1 MSVDLRTTY
10 LGLDLRSPLVA
21 SSSPLTGE
29 VLGARRLS
37 DAGVGAIVL
46 PSLFEEE
53 IIHEQLAIDDALES
67 TADRHAEAGSYLPDP
82 GVVPDVA
89 ERHLRRLAAIKD
101 AVAVPVIASLNA
113 VSAGGWV
120 EYAGRL
126 ADAGADAIELNIY
139 HVVADPAMPSAAI
152 EARDLELVRAVR
164 AAIRVP
170 LAVKVGPWY
179 TSFAHLA
186 SAFVDAGADGL
197 VLFNRF
203 YAPDIDLDT
212 RELVAR
218 VSLSASPELRLP
230 LRWIGILRA
239 GLPAGVCLA
248 ATSGIGTG
256 GDAVKALMAGA
267 DIAMM
272 ASALLRH
279 GPEHVQAVEAGLRG
293 WMEEHEYRSVGE
305 LRGSAAAHN
314 VGDRSAYERANYQAV
329 LHSWSTPVWR
339 PRSTTA

>member
-1 MSVDLRTTY
+1 MTVDLRTRY

-29 VLGARRLS
+29 VHTARRLAE
-37 DAGVGAIVL
+37 AGVGAIVL

-53 IIHEQLAIDDALES
+53 IVHEQLALDNALES
-67 TADRHAEAGSYLPDP
+67 VADQSAEAAGYFPDP

-89 ERHLRRLAAIKD
+89 ERYLRRLAEVKR
-101 AVAVPVIASLNA
+101 AVPVPVIASLNA
-113 VSAGGWV
+113 TSSGGWV
-120 EYAGRL
+120 QYARRL
-126 ADAGADAIELNIY
+126 AEAGADALELNIY
-139 HVVADPAMPSAAI
+139 HVVADPRTSSADI
-152 EARDLELVRAVR
+152 EARDLDLVRAVR
-164 AAIRVP
+164 AAVSIP
-170 LAVKVGPWY
+170 LAIKLGPWY
-179 TSFAHLA
+179 SAFAHLA
-186 SAFVDAGADGL
+186 TELVGAGANGL

-212 RELVAR
+212 RSLVAR
-218 VSLSASPELRLP
+218 AGLSSPAELRLP

-239 GLPAGVCLA
+239 ELGEGVSIA

-256 GDAVKALMAGA
+256 SDAIKAIMTGA

-279 GPEHVQAVEAGLRG
+279 GPEHVIAVEHGLRG
-293 WMEEHEYRSVGE
+293 WMEEHEYASVSE

-329 LHSWSTPVWR
+329 LHSWSSAG
-339 PRSTTA
+339 PRETLTRH

>member
-1 MSVDLRTTY
+1 MSVDLRTKY
-10 LGLDLRSPLVA
+10 LGLELRSPIVA

-29 VLGARRLS
+29 VATARRLAE
-37 DAGVGAIVL
+37 AGVGAIVM

-53 IIHEQLAIDDALES
+53 IVHEQLALNDALES
-67 TADRHAEAGSYLPDP
+67 ISDQHAEAGSYFPDP
-82 GVVPDVA
+82 GAVPDVA
-89 ERHLRRLAAIKD
+89 ERYIRRLAEIKR
-101 AVAVPVIASLNA
+101 AVPVPVIASLNA
-113 VSAGGWV
+113 TSSGGWV
-120 EYAGRL
+120 DYARQL

-139 HVVADPAMPSAAI
+139 HVVANPRTSSI
-152 EARDLELVRAVR
+152 ELEERDLELVGAVR
-164 AAIRVP
+164 LAVTVP

-179 TSFAHLA
+179 
-186 SAFVDAGADGL
+186 SAFGHMATQLVKSGADGL

-218 VSLSASPELRLP
+218 AGLSTSNELRLP
-230 LRWIGILRA
+230 LRWIGILRSE
-239 GLPAGVCLA
+239 LPADVSLA
-248 ATSGIGTG
+248 ATSGIGSG
-256 GDAVKALMAGA
+256 ADAIKAIMAGA

-279 GPEHVQAVEAGLRG
+279 GPEHVTAVEHGLRA
-293 WMEEHEYRSVGE
+293 WMEEHEYHSVSE

-329 LHSWSTPVWR
+329 LHSWGTPLAR
-339 PRSTTA
+339 ETARRA